1 MCNVYKFGRLI
12 NFVSN
17 VNTVVKKFYFE
28 RCNKSYRSIHN
39 IPSVKTQK
47 SNRYK
52 MMVSTLG
59 VKK

>member
-28 RCNKSYRSIHN
+28 CCSKSYRSILN

-52 MMVSTLG
+52 MIVSTLG

>member
-1 MCNVYKFGRLI
+1 MFNVYKFGRLI

-28 RCNKSYRSIHN
+28 CCSKSYRSIHN

-52 MMVSTLG
+52 MIVSTLG

>member
-12 NFVSN
+12 NFVN

-28 RCNKSYRSIHN
+28 CCSRSYRCIHN

-52 MMVSTLG
+52 MIVSTLG